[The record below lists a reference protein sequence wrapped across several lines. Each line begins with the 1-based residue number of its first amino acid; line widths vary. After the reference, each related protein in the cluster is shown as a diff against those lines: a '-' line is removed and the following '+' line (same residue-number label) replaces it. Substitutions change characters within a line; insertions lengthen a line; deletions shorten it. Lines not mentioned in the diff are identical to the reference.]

1 MSLSLGQS
9 SEVCLILCHKVCQWI
24 VTRSWFSLG
33 TPVSSTNK
41 TDRRDI
47 AEILLKMVLST
58 IKPNYIE
65 MERYNVYYLIIINLS
80 NIWIKKLTLMKVNIL
95 FEFLTNLFSFNF
107 LLSVVGW
114 LGKITASQNRKC
126 WWISYM
132 SKLFIITNLRQ

>member
-1 MSLSLGQS
+1 
-9 SEVCLILCHKVCQWI
+9 
-24 VTRSWFSLG
+24 
-33 TPVSSTNK
+33 
-41 TDRRDI
+41 
-47 AEILLKMVLST
+47 MVLST

-65 MERYNVYYLIIINLS
+65 MERYNVNYLIIINLS

-132 SKLFIITNLRQ
+132 SKLFIITNLLQ